1 MITLD
6 RVHLTEDDKSLL
18 GGEGGEAARI
28 AMELLVKTAEAM
40 AAPRLL
46 DVSGAHIDGCLYH
59 GRAGLD
65 FARSLADAGGR
76 VVVPTTLNVS
86 SLDLLHPALYRGD
99 PGEAALARELMTSY
113 EEMGCR
119 PTWTCAPYQLPE
131 RPAFGEQIAWGES
144 NAIVFA
150 NSVLGARTNR
160 YGDFLDICCA
170 LTGRAPDVGLHTDD
184 GRRATLAVD
193 VDVPDDWK
201 DDDLLY
207 VAVGLALG
215 QIAGTEVAVLTGL
228 DVRADEDR
236 LKTIGAAAASSG
248 AVGMFHVAGVTPEAE
263 TLGST
268 PNRNVSVTGDQL
280 LSVLR
285 SIGGQGRLGAV
296 SLGTPHAS
304 VREMEELA
312 ALCNGRQARVPFF
325 VNTGRDVAATVP
337 GSLMSIEDFGGTVVT
352 DTCTYLT
359 PILGEVDGVVMTNS
373 GKWAYYAPANI
384 GVGVAFGNTRDCV
397 ESAVRGEIVNTGIL
411 G

>member
-6 RVHLTEDDKSLL
+6 RVHLTEDDRALL

-28 AMELLVKTAEAM
+28 AIDLLVRTAEAM

-46 DVSGAHIDGCLYH
+46 DISGAHIDGCLYH
-59 GRAGLD
+59 GLAGLD

-86 SLDLLHPALYRGD
+86 SLDLLHPELYRGD
-99 PGEAALARELMTSY
+99 PDDAALSRELMVAY
-113 EEMGCR
+113 EDMGCR

-131 RPAFGEQIAWGES
+131 RPVLGQQVAWGES

-170 LTGRAPDVGLHTDD
+170 LTGRAPEVGLHTDE

-193 VDVPDDWK
+193 VDVPEEWK

-215 QIAGTEVAVLTGL
+215 QIAGTEVAVITGL
-228 DVRADEDR
+228 DDRADEDR
-236 LKTIGAAAASSG
+236 LKAVGAAAASSG
-248 AVGMFHVAGVTPEAE
+248 AVGLFHVSGLTPEAE
-263 TLGST
+263 TLGAE
-268 PNRNVSVTGDQL
+268 PNRRVHVTGDQL
-280 LSVLR
+280 LATLR
-285 SIGGQGRLGAV
+285 SITGTGPLGAV

-304 VREMEELA
+304 AREIEDLA
-312 ALCNGRQARVPFF
+312 ALCDGSRSKVPFF
-325 VNTGRDVAATVP
+325 VNTGRDVAASVP
-337 GSLMSIEDFGGTVVT
+337 ESLVTIRDFGGTVVT

-359 PILGEVDGVVMTNS
+359 PILGRVDGVVMTNS

-397 ESAVRGEIVNTGIL
+397 ESAVLGEIVNTGML